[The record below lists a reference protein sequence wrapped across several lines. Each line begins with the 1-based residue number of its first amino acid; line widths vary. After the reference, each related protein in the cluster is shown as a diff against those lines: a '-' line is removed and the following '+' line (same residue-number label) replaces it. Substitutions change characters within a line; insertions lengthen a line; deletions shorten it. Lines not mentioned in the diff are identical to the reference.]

1 MKTII
6 KIFAVAAL
14 SLTACGDNLKA
25 TNDGATG
32 DTGSNGSNFPAA
44 PTLGS
49 QIDRMGRPTINTALN
64 HAFDPNGSAAGSS
77 KDAYNMDESVGTWT
91 TTWTP
96 VLIQA
101 LPLLD
106 AVDTGY
112 CGNGVCETTVA
123 GESVLTCTA
132 DCGSGSAALN
142 IGLDGCGNQAF
153 YDASK
158 NNVTAYGPLAFV
170 LADDELY
177 LETSKSTC
185 AGYLAVEFFTQV
197 LQLSVSSTCG
207 GRAPSYD
214 VIDTTYT
221 LATFGVAGFDKTTFA
236 PVFGDKVAAHTD
248 ISDSTFPFLG
258 APHNQ

>member
-14 SLTACGDNLKA
+14 SLTACGDNIKVKS
-25 TNDGATG
+25 DGSTI
-32 DTGSNGSNFPAA
+32 DTGSGNNFPPA
-44 PTLGS
+44 PTVGS

-64 HAFDPNGSAAGSS
+64 EEFSLNGSAALAS
-77 KDAYNMDESVGTWT
+77 KDAYNHDESVGTWT
-91 TTWTP
+91 STWTQ
-96 VLIQA
+96 VLIA
-101 LPLLD
+101 TLPLLD
-106 AVDTGY
+106 ALDTGV

-123 GESVLTCTA
+123 LETPLTCTA
-132 DCGSGSAALN
+132 DCGSNVGSAIN
-142 IGLDGCGNQAF
+142 VGLDGCGNQAF
-153 YDASK
+153 YDATK
-158 NNVTAYGPLAFV
+158 TDIRAYGPLAFV

-221 LATFGVAGFDKTTFA
+221 LASLGVNGFDKTTFA
-236 PVFGDKVAAHTD
+236 PAFGDKVGPHTD
-248 ISDSTFPFLG
+248 ISDTTFPFLG
-258 APHNQ
+258 PPHNN